1 MNLSQIK
8 SDALAATQGE
18 WSDIDGGGDLSNAP
32 AHIVIQ
38 RKQGTPWFICDMQGD
53 LDVPEVG
60 GCPVANARHIA
71 NMDPPTT
78 IALVE
83 EVERLREAL
92 KIFMSCQYVV
102 STEIDPRGRRW
113 STGWLDDA
121 LTNARQALG
130 EDQ

>member
-1 MNLSQIK
+1 MPETNGLNLSQIK

-38 RKQGTPWFICDMQGD
+38 RKQGAPWFICDMQGD

-83 EVERLREAL
+83 EVERLRSENAILCLVLKNAL
-92 KIFMSCQYVV
+92 
-102 STEIDPRGRRW
+102 EDGIDIEFEEWGKE
-113 STGWLDDA
+113 
-121 LTNARQALG
+121 ARQATG
-130 EDQ
+130 ADQ